1 MKHLIKTALA
11 MAAVAVILAGCNSQ
25 STAEDVLRKSYQ
37 KCQSIQEGH
46 YEMTLKKKWMSDND
60 TTLNRYTCD
69 FRKLPDDTIYGK
81 AFNSFEESWDSDT
94 ESWDSGWS
102 YHFLYTGNDYA
113 SFDDS
118 TGTLMPC
125 DQWAADIVRGRHNRT
140 FYTPLTN
147 KSSYPLRTNK
157 DLDDENIFDK
167 DYTYS
172 LSETR
177 LDGKPCYLVDI
188 LGPVDDEPDTIFGM
202 QTLRYEINLWIDKKD
217 YLPIQYSIA
226 FDVLEQ
232 QDTMYQYEEFKLLDF
247 SPIVDESKLTLESIP
262 AKVMLKDYEPY
273 KEPDPLP
280 EGSPAPDW
288 SLPTLAGDTVRLA
301 DLKGKV
307 VLLDFFYKS
316 CAPCCAAM
324 PILQSLHEK
333 YKDKGFVMIGIDPID
348 DPVEDEMENFLAKRG
363 ITYTILFSERELSQ
377 TYQVWLFP
385 TLFFLDRQGK
395 IAKVHHGFSKDMEE
409 ELETDLVKLLENK

>member
-11 MAAVAVILAGCNSQ
+11 MATVAIMLAGCNSQ
-25 STAEDVLRKSYQ
+25 PTAEEVLRKSYQ

-46 YEMTLKKKWMSDND
+46 YEMTLKKKWLSHND

-81 AFNSFEESWDSDT
+81 AFNSFDESWDSDKGV
-94 ESWDSGWS
+94 WDSEYS
-102 YHFLYTGNDYA
+102 YHYLYTGTDYA
-113 SFDDS
+113 SFGDS
-118 TGTLMPC
+118 TGTLTSC
-125 DQWAADIVRGRHNRT
+125 DLWAADIIRGRHNRT

-147 KSSYPLRTNK
+147 KSSYPLRTNA

-172 LSETR
+172 LSETK
-177 LDGKPCYLVDI
+177 LDGKSCYLVDI

-217 YLPIQYSIA
+217 YLPIQYAIA
-226 FDVLEQ
+226 FDILEQ
-232 QDTMYQYEEFKLLDF
+232 QDTMYQYDEFKLLDF

-262 AKVMLKDYEPY
+262 EQVVLKDYEPY
-273 KEPDPLP
+273 KEPEPLP
-280 EGSPAPDW
+280 EGSLAPDW
-288 SLPTLAGDTVRLA
+288 SLPTLTGDTIRLA

-324 PILQSLHEK
+324 PILQSLHDK
-333 YKDKGFVMIGIDPID
+333 YKDKGFMMIGIDPID
-348 DPVEDEMENFLAKRG
+348 DPVKDEMADFLAKRD
-363 ITYTILFSERELSQ
+363 ITYTILFAERELSS
-377 TYQVWLFP
+377 TYRIAGYP
-385 TLFFLDRQGK
+385 TLFFLDREGK
-395 IAKVHHGFSKDMEE
+395 IAKMHVGFGKGMEE
-409 ELETDLVKLLENK
+409 ELEADLVKLLEK

>member
-1 MKHLIKTALA
+1 
-11 MAAVAVILAGCNSQ
+11 
-25 STAEDVLRKSYQ
+25 
-37 KCQSIQEGH
+37 
-46 YEMTLKKKWMSDND
+46 MTRKKKWMSGND
-60 TTLNRYTCD
+60 TTLSRYTCD
-69 FRKLPDDTIYGK
+69 FKKLPDDTVYGK
-81 AFNSFEESWDSDT
+81 AFNSFEEYSVS
-94 ESWDSGWS
+94 EWS
-102 YHFLYTGNDYA
+102 RHYLYTGNEYA

-125 DQWAADIVRGRHNRT
+125 DLWAKDIIAVRHNRT

-147 KSSYPLRTNK
+147 KSSYPLRTNE

-172 LSETR
+172 LSETQ
-177 LDGKPCYLVDI
+177 LDGKSCYLVDI
-188 LGPVDDEPDTIFGM
+188 LGPVDDEPDTIYGM
-202 QTLRYEINLWIDKKD
+202 RDLRYEINLWIDKKD

-226 FDVLEQ
+226 FDILEQ

-262 AKVMLKDYEPY
+262 AEVTLKDYEPY

-280 EGSPAPDW
+280 EGSPAPEW
-288 SLPTLAGDTVRLA
+288 SLPTLTGDTIHLA
-301 DLKGKV
+301 NLKGKV

-333 YKDKGFVMIGIDPID
+333 YKDKGFMMIGIDPID
-348 DPVEDEMENFLAKRG
+348 DLVKDEMADFLAKRD
-363 ITYTILFSERELSQ
+363 ITYTILFAERELSN
-377 TYQVWLFP
+377 TYRIAGYP
-385 TLFFLDRQGK
+385 TLFFHDREGK
-395 IAKVHHGFSKDMEE
+395 IAKVHRGYKKDMEE
-409 ELETDLVKLLENK
+409 ELETEIVKLLEKQ

>member
-1 MKHLIKTALA
+1 
-11 MAAVAVILAGCNSQ
+11 
-25 STAEDVLRKSYQ
+25 
-37 KCQSIQEGH
+37 
-46 YEMTLKKKWMSDND
+46 MTLKMKWMSGND

-69 FRKLPDDTIYGK
+69 FKKLPDDTIYGK
-81 AFNSFEESWDSDT
+81 AFNAFEESWDSDN

-125 DQWAADIVRGRHNRT
+125 DLWAKDIIAGRHNRT
-140 FYTPLTN
+140 FYTPLAN
-147 KSSYPLRTNK
+147 KSSYPLRTNA

-172 LSETR
+172 LSETK

-217 YLPIQYSIA
+217 YLPVQYTIA
-226 FDVLEQ
+226 FDILEQ

-247 SPIVDESKLTLESIP
+247 SPIVDESQLTLESIP
-262 AKVMLKDYEPY
+262 AEVTLKDYEPY

-363 ITYTILFSERELSQ
+363 ITYTILFSERELYQ
-377 TYQVWLFP
+377 TYQIWLFP

-409 ELETDLVKLLENK
+409 ELETDLVKLLEK

>member
-1 MKHLIKTALA
+1 MKHSIKSVLA
-11 MAAVAVILAGCNSQ
+11 WAAVAVMLAGCNSQ
-25 STAEDVLRKSYQ
+25 PTAEDVLRKSYQ

-46 YEMTLKKKWMSDND
+46 YEMTRKKKWMSGND
-60 TTLNRYTCD
+60 TTLSRYTCD
-69 FRKLPDDTIYGK
+69 FKKLPDDTVYGK
-81 AFNSFEESWDSDT
+81 AFNSFEEYSVS
-94 ESWDSGWS
+94 EWS
-102 YHFLYTGNDYA
+102 RHYLYTGNEYA

-125 DQWAADIVRGRHNRT
+125 DLWAKDIIAVRHNRT

-172 LSETR
+172 LSETQ
-177 LDGKPCYLVDI
+177 LDGKYCYLVDI
-188 LGPVDDEPDTIFGM
+188 LGPVDDEPDTIYGM
-202 QTLRYEINLWIDKKD
+202 RDLRYEINLWIDKKD

-226 FDVLEQ
+226 FDVLDQ
-232 QDTMYQYEEFKLLDF
+232 QDTMYQYEEFKLLAF

-262 AKVMLKDYEPY
+262 AEVALKDYEPY

-280 EGSPAPDW
+280 EGSLAPDW
-288 SLPTLAGDTVRLA
+288 SLPTLTGDTIRLA

-324 PILQSLHEK
+324 PVLQSLHEK
-333 YKDKGFVMIGIDPID
+333 YKDKGFMMIGIDPID
-348 DPVEDEMENFLAKRG
+348 DPVKDEMADFLAKRD
-363 ITYTILFSERELSQ
+363 ITYTVLFAERELSS
-377 TYQVWLFP
+377 TYRIAGYP
-385 TLFFLDRQGK
+385 TLYFLDREGK
-395 IAKVHHGFSKDMEE
+395 IAKMHRGYGKGMEE
-409 ELETDLVKLLENK
+409 ELEADLVKLLEK

>member
-1 MKHLIKTALA
+1 
-11 MAAVAVILAGCNSQ
+11 MAWVAVAVMLAGCNSQ
-25 STAEDVLRKSYQ
+25 PTAEDVLRKSYQ

-46 YEMTLKKKWMSDND
+46 YEMTLKMKWMSGND

-69 FRKLPDDTIYGK
+69 FKKLPDDTIYGK
-81 AFNSFEESWDSDT
+81 AFNAFEESWDSDN

-125 DQWAADIVRGRHNRT
+125 DLWAKDIIAGRHNRT
-140 FYTPLTN
+140 FYTPLAN
-147 KSSYPLRTNK
+147 KSSYPLRTNA

-172 LSETR
+172 LSETK

-217 YLPIQYSIA
+217 YLPVQYTIA
-226 FDVLEQ
+226 FDILEQ

-247 SPIVDESKLTLESIP
+247 SPIVDESQLTLESIP
-262 AKVMLKDYEPY
+262 AEVTLKDYEPY

-363 ITYTILFSERELSQ
+363 ITYTILFSERELYQ
-377 TYQVWLFP
+377 TYQIWLFP

-409 ELETDLVKLLENK
+409 ELETDLVKLLEK